1 MQLKTCFQMADHAL
15 EGAFNYLFLLPKEE
29 PAPRLF
35 CGVPLFMAI
44 ATLAEAKNN
53 DAQFEKENK
62 VKISRSLTSE
72 IVNYCQTH
80 MGDDEKLKAAYI
92 ALKNKDT
99 LPQ

>member
-1 MQLKTCFQMADHAL
+1 MADHAL
-15 EGAFNYLFLLPKEE
+15 EGAFNYLLLLPKEE

-62 VKISRSLTSE
+62 VKIPRRLTSE